1 MKGNVYKYAINS
13 VLAITIG
20 FSAFLILSDNVA
32 PFTTQATVH
41 KPIANIAPEVS
52 GKVTAV
58 YITNGDNIRAGSL
71 LFSIDKEKY
80 QLAVEKAES
89 QLQQAIESNQSKEQ
103 LLASSK
109 LTLVQRQLELIDA
122 KKDYHRYLTLDKK
135 GLTNKKAIDDAKVAL
150 DLAINNIEIAKSNIE
165 QINIELNH
173 GDNAA
178 MKIARDN
185 VASARLDLSNTDIK
199 STIDGIVTNLQLQKG
214 SYINASTPSLFVVN
228 NKAEWVSAD
237 FNEKGISH
245 LNTGNAT
252 YVVFDALPGHVFDG
266 KIMSKDS
273 AVFDVYNPTNQ
284 LASVENDDRWIRN
297 QQKIRTRITVD
308 NMNDD
313 LISGSRATVMVVN
326 GNPIIDAVGVTWMHF
341 VSLFRY
347 VY

>member
-252 YVVFDALPGHVFDG
+252 YVVFDALPGHVFD
-266 KIMSKDS
+266 
-273 AVFDVYNPTNQ
+273 VYNPTNQ

>member
-1 MKGNVYKYAINS
+1 MKGNVYKYAINV

-20 FSAFLILSDNVA
+20 FSAFLILSDNVS

-41 KPIANIAPEVS
+41 RPIANIAPEVS
-52 GKVTAV
+52 GKITAV
-58 YITNGDNIRAGSL
+58 YITNGDHIRAGSL
-71 LFSIDKEKY
+71 LFSIDKAKY

-89 QLQQAIESNQSKEQ
+89 QLQQAIESNHSKEQ
-103 LLASSK
+103 LLESSK
-109 LTLVQRQLELIDA
+109 LTLAQRQLELIDA

-185 VASARLDLSNTDIK
+185 VASARLDLSNTEIR
-199 STIDGIVTNLQLQKG
+199 STIDGVVTNLQLQKG

-228 NKAEWVSAD
+228 DKAEWVSAD
-237 FNEKGISH
+237 FNEKGVSH
-245 LNTGNAT
+245 LKTGNVT
-252 YVVFDALPGHVFDG
+252 YVVFDALPGYVFDG
-266 KIMSKDS
+266 KIISKDS
-273 AVFDVYNPTNQ
+273 AIFDIYNPTNQ

-297 QQKIRTRITVD
+297 QQKIRTRVAVD
-308 NMNDD
+308 NMNSD
-313 LISGSRATVMVVN
+313 LISGSRATVMVAN
-326 GNPIIDAVGVTWMHF
+326 GNPIIDAVGIAWMHF